1 MRRDSYSGEVVEFLT
16 AKKVME
22 PKHATK
28 IISREINTIKRIV
41 KLAYDIARSVI

>member
-1 MRRDSYSGEVVEFLT
+1 MKRDSYFGEVVEFLI

-28 IISREINTIKRIV
+28 NISREINTIKRII
-41 KLAYDIARSVI
+41 KLAH